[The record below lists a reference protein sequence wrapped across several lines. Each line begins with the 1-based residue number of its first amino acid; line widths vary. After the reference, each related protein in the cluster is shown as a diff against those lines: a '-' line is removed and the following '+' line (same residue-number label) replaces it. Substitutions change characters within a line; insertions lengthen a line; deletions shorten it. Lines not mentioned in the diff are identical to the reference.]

1 MNTLENS
8 YITAKYYPNEYI
20 MIVGMMDYII
30 VKDNMDSNWDII
42 SKNFEKTTIIKDI
55 EKMLSIN

>member
-1 MNTLENS
+1 MKS
-8 YITAKYYPNEYI
+8 YKDITEKEGYI
-20 MIVGMMDYII
+20 ILVGMMDYII
-30 VKDNMDSNWDII
+30 VKDNMEENWNII